1 MELKSYQ
8 QQILADLQRFMQC
21 VQEKKNTETAFSHFW
36 LTHPRTP
43 LTPFPGMA
51 VEPYK
56 NNVNNAPHVCIKV
69 PTGGG
74 KTFIASAAL
83 NTIFHE
89 FDSSRPR
96 MVVWLVPSNPIL
108 EQTLRYFNNPEH
120 PYRQRINTDFANRV
134 EVFSKAQ
141 ALQGGRFSLSTVT
154 ENLCILVISYDSF
167 RIKNKEGRKVYQ
179 ENGYLQSF
187 ESIVGKDENGDPD
200 LQLMKV
206 LQALHPVVVVD
217 ESHNAESELSVEMLQ
232 NMAPSFVLD
241 LTATPRKNSNIISFT
256 DAYEL
261 KKENMVKL
269 PVIVY
274 NHQSRNDVIS
284 SALELQRRLEKEA
297 KKSQANGGKYIRPIV
312 LFQAQPRTG
321 EENITYEKIKQTL
334 LDLKIPENQIRIKTA
349 DINEIKDEDLMSP
362 QSPVRYIIT
371 VNALKEGWD
380 CPFAYILASLA
391 DKSSA
396 VDVEQILGRVLRLPW
411 VRKNDNAML
420 NMSYVLTASN
430 KFLDT
435 LDNIVKGLNKAGFSE
450 NDYRAA
456 EPEKPKD
463 EVQDSEEVVQNELDF
478 DNTNSDDSTTTD
490 NDELDASEIGFK
502 SDAESD
508 NEQKD
513 SESKQEGDTEEFGTN
528 ESDSKDNDSNADD
541 SLAKEKETQRNVDEI
556 ERKVQEEVEKEAAAE
571 SETAKQEKE
580 NVPNE
585 LEKQVKT
592 YKMKDVFSES
602 AKSLK
607 LPQFM
612 SDDKSQELTGSLFVE
627 LHESALFESEMLLRD
642 FKLGSEDSNINFDS
656 IETSL
661 YRVDLD
667 KDNNFL
673 PAYLKIEGR
682 VHEAIVNYILDPKL
696 KGARVKNC
704 TYRLKNIIGKM
715 YPIPDREIELYISH
729 VLERFTD
736 EQFSDLMNHEYSYAD
751 KIKEKIKQL
760 GENYKEKQFASMV
773 DKDLVYTEE
782 NWTLPT
788 EILPTK
794 TISGI
799 PKSLYEKEGDI
810 DGFEREVI
818 NDVAN
823 LENVE
828 FWTRNLER
836 GKGFFINGFI
846 NHYPD
851 FIIKTK
857 KGKIVILETKGD
869 HLDAEKK
876 IYLGNLWA
884 SKVGNNYR
892 YCLVYKNRQ
901 VEGAYTKTDF
911 IDKLK
916 EW

>member
-21 VQEKKNTETAFSHFW
+21 VQETKDAGKAFSQFW
-36 LTHPRTP
+36 FTHPRTP
-43 LTPFPGMA
+43 LNPFPGEA

-56 NNVNNAPHVCIKV
+56 NNVKNAPHVCIKV

-83 NTIFHE
+83 STLFSA
-89 FDSSRPR
+89 FDPQHSK
-96 MVVWLVPSNPIL
+96 MVVWLVPSITIL
-108 EQTLRYFNNPEH
+108 EQTLRNLGNPGH
-120 PYRQRINTDFANRV
+120 PYRQRINADFGNRV
-134 EVFSKAQ
+134 EIFDKTQ
-141 ALQGGRFSLSTVT
+141 ALQGGRFSLATVQ
-154 ENLCILVISYDSF
+154 ENLCILVMSFDSL
-167 RIKNKEGRKVYQ
+167 RAKKKEDRKVYQ

-200 LQLMKV
+200 LQLMRV

-217 ESHNAESELSVEMLQ
+217 ESHNAETDLSVEMLQ
-232 NMAPSFVLD
+232 NLSPSFILD
-241 LTATPRKNSNIISFT
+241 LTATPRRNSNIISFT
-256 DAYEL
+256 NAYEL

-284 SALELQRRLEKEA
+284 SALELQRRLEAEA
-297 KKSQANGGKYIRPIV
+297 QKGESNGGRYIRPIV

-321 EENITYEKIKQTL
+321 EENVTYEKIKKTL
-334 LDLKIPENQIRIKTA
+334 IELNIPENQIRIKTA
-349 DINEIKDEDLMSP
+349 DCNEIKDEDLLSP
-362 QSPVRYIIT
+362 ECPVRYIIT

-391 DKSSA
+391 DRSSS

-411 VRKNDNAML
+411 VRRNQNPML
-420 NMSYVLTASN
+420 NMSYVLTSSP

-435 LDNIVKGLNKAGFSE
+435 LDNIVKGLNHAGFSD
-450 NDYRAA
+450 NDYRIA
-456 EPEKPKD
+456 EPEKPD
-463 EVQDSEEVVQNELDF
+463 IAGNENTEIEQVTIDF
-478 DNTNSDDSTTTD
+478 DDHPVEDSIINDD
-490 NDELDASEIGFK
+490 LDASKIEFSPKKENTENI
-502 SDAESD
+502 
-508 NEQKD
+508 D
-513 SESKQEGDTEEFGTN
+513 SQHNNITINQPIHTD
-528 ESDSKDNDSNADD
+528 
-541 SLAKEKETQRNVDEI
+541 VDEI
-556 ERKVQEEVEKEAAAE
+556 EKRVMVEE
-571 SETAKQEKE
+571 AK
-580 NVPNE
+580 E
-585 LEKQVKT
+585 LEEMAKIETNEKINIPTELGRQVKR
-592 YKMKDVFSES
+592 YKMKEVFLSS
-602 AKSLK
+602 AQAQK

-612 SDDKSQELTGSLFVE
+612 SDDKTQELTGNLFVE
-627 LHESALFESEMLLRD
+627 LHEHALFESEMLLQD
-642 FKLGSEDSNINFDS
+642 FKLGNEDSNINFDDV
-656 IETSL
+656 ETSM

-667 KDNNFL
+667 EKNEYR
-673 PAYLKIEGR
+673 PTYLKVEGA
-682 VHEAIVNYILDPKL
+682 VHEKIVSYILDPKL
-696 KGARVKNC
+696 KGTRIQNC

-715 YPIPDREIELYISH
+715 YPIPDKEIELYINH

-736 EQFSDLMNHEYSYAD
+736 EQFADLMNHEYSYA
-751 KIKEKIKQL
+751 EKIKQKIRQL
-760 GENYKEKQFASMV
+760 GEAYKERQFFNMV
-773 DKDLVYTEE
+773 DKDLIFTES
-782 NWTLPT
+782 TFSLPL
-788 EILPTK
+788 EIVPQK
-794 TISGI
+794 TVSGL

-836 GKGFFINGFI
+836 GKGFYINGFI

-857 KGKIVILETKGD
+857 KGKIVLLETKGD

-876 IYLGNLWA
+876 IKLGNLWA
-884 SKVGNNYR
+884 SKAGNNYK
-892 YCLVYKNRQ
+892 YCLVYKTRQ
-901 VEGAYTKTDF
+901 VDGAYTRQGFLDV
-911 IDKLK
+911 LK